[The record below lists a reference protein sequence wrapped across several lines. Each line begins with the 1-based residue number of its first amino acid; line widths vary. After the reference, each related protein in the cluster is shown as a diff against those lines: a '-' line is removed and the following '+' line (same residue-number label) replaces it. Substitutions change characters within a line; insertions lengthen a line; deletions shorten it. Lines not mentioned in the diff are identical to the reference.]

1 MTVGWDVILRL
12 SIAFALGALVGYER
26 EIHKKPAGLRTH
38 VLISLASALFTLISM
53 SVAFGNGSADP
64 TRIAS
69 QVLTGMGFVGAGVI
83 IFAQGKLHGVTT
95 AASLWITAAIGMA
108 AGLGEY
114 LLAGFSA
121 LLTLISL
128 TVLWRVEDRLT

>member
-1 MTVGWDVILRL
+1 MTVGWDLILRL
-12 SIAFALGALVGYER
+12 LIAFALGGLVGYER
-26 EIHKKPAGLRTH
+26 EVHKKPAGLRTH
-38 VLISLASALFTLISM
+38 VLISLAAALFTLISV
-53 SVAFGNGSADP
+53 SSAFGDGVVDP

-83 IFAQGKLHGVTT
+83 ISTQGKLHGVTT

-121 LLTLISL
+121 LLTLITL
-128 TVLWRVEDRLT
+128 TVLWRVEDRFN